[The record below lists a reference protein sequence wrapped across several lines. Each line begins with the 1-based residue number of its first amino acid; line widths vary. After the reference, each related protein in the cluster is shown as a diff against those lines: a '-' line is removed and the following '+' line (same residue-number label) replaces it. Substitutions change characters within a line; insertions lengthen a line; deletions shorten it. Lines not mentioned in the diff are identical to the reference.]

1 MKKITAIILAVMMT
15 LAIVALPCA
24 AYEPKTAKA
33 VKATAIIDAE
43 MEDIWK
49 ETDALTVDLVN
60 KTIIYDPNYSSQTT
74 ATVRFLWNEKYL
86 YVYAEVLDSDLYT
99 ENKNGSASYVA
110 DGIEFQI
117 DEENNKTGKNN
128 VSAGNPA
135 AGSFQVF
142 ADNTKNGFGD
152 LYTAGKDKFHCAV
165 KVTDVG
171 YIVEAAMP
179 WNTLSPA
186 VGTQIGLE
194 IQINDNI
201 TGDTREGLVSWN
213 SDACLGWQDTEAMG
227 TITFVDSPEG
237 YVPPEITESEPVT
250 DAPTESDTE
259 TQPTD
264 TSDKSGTYEAT
275 DTKPQTGT
283 DGKTDKPSDDNKD
296 DGGIN
301 PMIWIGI
308 AAVVIIAAVIAVILF
323 RKKKK

>member
-259 TQPTD
+259 TQPAD
-264 TSDKSGTYEAT
+264 TSDKSGTDEAT
-275 DTKPQTGT
+275 GTKPQTGT